1 MQRMTSGESWNDW
14 LAANA
19 DQDDAT
25 KLAALREIIVQ
36 TGREWVASGEITS
49 VWANKKLAAL
59 GITERIDA
67 DHQYVLKAPI
77 NVEPVRMTV
86 YAINR
91 TAALAQF
98 TSRLAAGAHV
108 FGAEAASDPEFISGP
123 EDSVAAV
130 DDDAPQTVEAT
141 LAAFR
146 EIVLLANIAGPRFN
160 CDSGGSAILD
170 SYGLAPIPARKTYV
184 VNRPAQVVMST
195 RVEAYDEASALRVAG
210 WRWEDGH
217 KAYEVSEAL
226 ANGDVKVE
234 GVGVQV
240 EDQDS

>member
-14 LAANA
+14 LAANE

-25 KLAALREIIVQ
+25 KLAALREIIAQ

-67 DHQYVLKAPI
+67 DHQYELKAPI
-77 NVEPVRMTV
+77 NVDPIQMTV
-86 YAINR
+86 YAFDR

-98 TSRLAAGAHV
+98 ANRLAAGVHV
-108 FGAEAASDPEFISGP
+108 RRAEAASDPEFISGP
-123 EDSVAAV
+123 EDQVATV

-141 LAAFR
+141 LATFR

-160 CDSGGSAILD
+160 CDSGGSAVLATF
-170 SYGLAPIPARKTYV
+170 GLATIPPRREYV
-184 VNRPAQVVMST
+184 VTRPADAVMRT
-195 RVEAYDEASALRVAG
+195 VVEAYDEASAMRVAG
-210 WRWEDGH
+210 WRWEDGR
-217 KAYEVSEAL
+217 KGYTVSEAT
-226 ANGDVKVE
+226 ATDAPSVDVN
-234 GVGVQV
+234 
-240 EDQDS
+240 